1 MQDQL
6 YLVLIHHVEAKKI
19 QVAYQNETAYRFVV
33 EGEITFNGPDPTPIS
48 GTILPGSLGEFGM
61 IPYDLISDY
70 PHFELKLERH
80 SDKGHE
86 ETSECKIKT
95 KPKHMAKKSLL
106 PKWGNRPG
114 RVYSMWAASKKESSL
129 ADVAVPKS
137 PTHIP
142 KEETIKPG
150 IIRDLSELSVFNREL
165 DLHAEKLFDD
175 PKSVLPEVILQ
186 KQIKTF
192 VGFMDKAKSMNIDRV
207 FVIHG
212 VGSGRL
218 KTEITKRLE
227 YDPSVASFT
236 NEYHLKYGFGATEIV
251 FKG

>member
-6 YLVLIHHVEAKKI
+6 YLVLVYRAEDQKI
-19 QVAYQNETAYRFVV
+19 QVAYQNDTTYRFVI
-33 EGEITFNGPDPTPIS
+33 EGEITFNGPDPIPIA

-61 IPYDLISDY
+61 MPFDLISDY
-70 PHFELKLERH
+70 PHFELTLERH
-80 SDKGHE
+80 STKGHE

-95 KPKHMAKKSLL
+95 KPKHLVKMSLL
-106 PKWGNRPG
+106 AKWGNRPG
-114 RVYSMWAASKKESSL
+114 RVYSMWASSRKESSL

-137 PTHIP
+137 SPDIP
-142 KEETIKPG
+142 KLENRKTG
-150 IIRDLSELSVFNREL
+150 IIRDLSELAVFNREL

-192 VGFMDKAKSMNIDRV
+192 VWFMDKAKSMNIDRV

-218 KTEITKRLE
+218 KSEITKRLE
-227 YDPSVASFT
+227 YDPSVASFA
-236 NEYHLKYGFGATEIV
+236 NEHHPKYGFGATEIV